1 MPAQTSVINQGPSPI
16 SCSMEEAPS
25 TSNVPGS
32 HGPAPSRNSSFKSFM
47 ETATTTSLCT
57 TSFSTHPSHS
67 WSGNLL
73 AAQFAWNHLP
83 LVQDHSRPTALRIA
97 VFSRKW
103 PIGTVPAGMIQPP
116 NSTSPGTFSPA
127 RSHQISAT
135 ATSSKSSYFSLTDPL
150 PELRG
155 PSSLLPRPPPA
166 PTFRKSTESSESP
179 GSAFAT
185 RNRPRPSARGSHP
198 RNQPKRRRPGR
209 PVQQLCRVQ
218 HIQNPQRR
226 TDNFI
231 PFVSAAEVERFYLTT
246 GNPHLPTSKGVAIVK
261 DKQLTAS
268 KKQQQ
273 DASRREAAATKRMQ
287 ELMRQFSVMFCQIT
301 KHDWAWPFMVPV
313 DVEGLGLHDYYQV
326 IEKPMDL
333 GTIKKK
339 KNRMEAKDGSE
350 YKNVGEIYADVRL
363 VFKNAM
369 KYNDEVV
376 EEETR
381 RADEEAEARRNMQLS
396 QDAAFANT
404 ANGLSSELFEID
416 VYLRNLRQT
425 VVQKCRKMS
434 SDDKRKLGTALSQL
448 SAEDLSKALEI
459 DAQSNPNFQATA
471 QEVDLDIDAQYLA
484 AKRRAGAHNVFNG
497 RADAVNWHICPI
509 SFGACSR
516 ILPIRFDPPEALSLP
531 TSNSTKELA
540 GDCLLLFLQH
550 AFKGLSCNTSAVINN
565 SHHLQLFSAMAA
577 AFE

>member
-1 MPAQTSVINQGPSPI
+1 
-16 SCSMEEAPS
+16 
-25 TSNVPGS
+25 
-32 HGPAPSRNSSFKSFM
+32 
-47 ETATTTSLCT
+47 
-57 TSFSTHPSHS
+57 
-67 WSGNLL
+67 
-73 AAQFAWNHLP
+73 
-83 LVQDHSRPTALRIA
+83 
-97 VFSRKW
+97 
-103 PIGTVPAGMIQPP
+103 
-116 NSTSPGTFSPA
+116 
-127 RSHQISAT
+127 
-135 ATSSKSSYFSLTDPL
+135 
-150 PELRG
+150 
-155 PSSLLPRPPPA
+155 
-166 PTFRKSTESSESP
+166 
-179 GSAFAT
+179 
-185 RNRPRPSARGSHP
+185 
-198 RNQPKRRRPGR
+198 
-209 PVQQLCRVQ
+209 
-218 HIQNPQRR
+218 
-226 TDNFI
+226 
-231 PFVSAAEVERFYLTT
+231 
-246 GNPHLPTSKGVAIVK
+246 
-261 DKQLTAS
+261 
-268 KKQQQ
+268 
-273 DASRREAAATKRMQ
+273 
-287 ELMRQFSVMFCQIT
+287 
-301 KHDWAWPFMVPV
+301 
-313 DVEGLGLHDYYQV
+313 
-326 IEKPMDL
+326 
-333 GTIKKK
+333 
-339 KNRMEAKDGSE
+339 MEAKDGSE

-369 KYNDEVV
+369 KYNDEGEDVYVMAQSLLQNFEKKKWLKLLPKVV

-516 ILPIRFDPPEALSLP
+516 NLPIRFDPPEALSLP

-565 SHHLQLFSAMAA
+565 SHHLQLFSAMAT
-577 AFE
+577 AFECD

>member
-1 MPAQTSVINQGPSPI
+1 MPAQTSVTNQGPSPI

-116 NSTSPGTFSPA
+116 TSTSPGTFSPA

-135 ATSSKSSYFSLTDPL
+135 ATSSKSSYFSLT
-150 PELRG
+150 ELRG
-155 PSSLLPRPPPA
+155 LSSLLPRPPPA

-198 RNQPKRRRPGR
+198 RNQPKRCRPGR

-333 GTIKKK
+333 
-339 KNRMEAKDGSE
+339 
-350 YKNVGEIYADVRL
+350 
-363 VFKNAM
+363 
-369 KYNDEVV
+369 VV

-484 AKRRAGAHNVFNG
+484 AKRRASAHNVFNG

-509 SFGACSR
+509 SFGACSHN
-516 ILPIRFDPPEALSLP
+516 LPIRFDPPEALSLP

-577 AFE
+577 AFECD